1 MAITTEEI
9 AHHYSGMLDCVAL
22 INEFQSEAT
31 PFLIN
36 EEEVTNAINRNIE
49 HLQLMITK
57 DYWTDE
63 DMTSVN
69 AAISE

>member
-49 HLQLMITK
+49 HLQLMVAK